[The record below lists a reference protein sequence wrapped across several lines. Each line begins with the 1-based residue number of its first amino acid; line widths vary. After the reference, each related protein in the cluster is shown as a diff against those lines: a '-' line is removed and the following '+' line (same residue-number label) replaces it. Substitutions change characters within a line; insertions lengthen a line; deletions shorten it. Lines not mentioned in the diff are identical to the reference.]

1 MTETMIETISTNGS
15 VCDAAALRR
24 GEIGGLRRASDLLCL
39 WRVCGNAICRRAR
52 SCRGRAQLCA
62 KRNCGAVPP
71 PVRDFFLSFLAA
83 KSVGVTFEDFRD
95 EMEGRDETEAFFA
108 WRKACVASRR

>member
-1 MTETMIETISTNGS
+1 M
-15 VCDAAALRR
+15 
-24 GEIGGLRRASDLLCL
+24 
-39 WRVCGNAICRRAR
+39 
-52 SCRGRAQLCA
+52 
-62 KRNCGAVPP
+62 PP
-71 PVRDFFLSFLAA
+71 PVHDFFLSFFAA